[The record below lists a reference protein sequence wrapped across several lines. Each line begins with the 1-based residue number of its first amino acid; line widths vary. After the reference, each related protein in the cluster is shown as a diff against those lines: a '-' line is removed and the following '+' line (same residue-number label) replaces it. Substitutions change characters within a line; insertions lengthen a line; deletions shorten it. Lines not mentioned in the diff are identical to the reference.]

1 MLVILSTMLYNK
13 LNIFR
18 LGCQCL
24 LIEALRNNYGFAD
37 ILIMLLS
44 SLAVIFITLP
54 IHEWAHG
61 FVSTKLG
68 DPTPRYQ
75 GRLTLNPMAH
85 FDPMGA
91 LGILLLGIGWA
102 KPVQVNARYYKNPK
116 WGMALV
122 ALAGPLAN
130 IILAFVML
138 LINNILLLTGL
149 VEFAIIEQAY
159 YFLLYIAIIS
169 IGLAVFNL
177 IPIPPF
183 DGSRIL
189 FVVLPQRIYF
199 QIMRYERYIF
209 IGIFILV
216 YSGLL
221 DRPLDFLNSQLF
233 DVLYYLAWLPFKL
246 LGV

>member
-1 MLVILSTMLYNK
+1 MLISAIQGRLSLSEIVIY
-13 LNIFR
+13 
-18 LGCQCL
+18 
-24 LIEALRNNYGFAD
+24 A
-37 ILIMLLS
+37 LS
-44 SLAVIFITLP
+44 SFVVIFLTLP

-85 FDPMGA
+85 IDWLGA
-91 LGILLLGIGWA
+91 AGILLFGIGWA

-122 ALAGPLAN
+122 ALAGPLSN
-130 IILAFVML
+130 IIVAFVSL
-138 LINNILLLTGL
+138 FLSQLIYTIFVFTD
-149 VEFAIIEQAY
+149 
-159 YFLLYIAIIS
+159 IIS
-169 IGLAVFNL
+169 TAYNLYFVLSLLFYMVAQINVHLAVFNL

-189 FVVLPQRIYF
+189 FTFLPQKYYF
-199 QIMRYERYIF
+199 KIMRYERYIF
-209 IGIFILV
+209 LGILAIL
-216 YSGLL
+216 YTGIL
-221 DRPLDFLNSQLF
+221 DVPISFLANAVLHGIIDF
-233 DVLYYLAWLPFKL
+233 AKLPFTL

>member
-1 MLVILSTMLYNK
+1 M
-13 LNIFR
+13 
-18 LGCQCL
+18 
-24 LIEALRNNYGFAD
+24 
-37 ILIMLLS
+37 LIMLLS

-85 FDPMGA
+85 FDLMGA

-122 ALAGPLAN
+122 ALAGPLSN
-130 IILAFVML
+130 IVLAFIML
-138 LINNILLLTGL
+138 LINNILKVTGL
-149 VEFAIIEQAY
+149 VENAIIEQLY

-169 IGLAVFNL
+169 ISLAVFNL
-177 IPIPPF
+177 IPVPPF

-189 FVVLPQRIYF
+189 FVFLPQRIYF

-209 IGIFILV
+209 IGIFVLV

-221 DRPLDFLNSQLF
+221 DGPLNFLNLKLF
-233 DVLYYLAWLPFKL
+233 DALYYLAQLPFKL

>member
-1 MLVILSTMLYNK
+1 M
-13 LNIFR
+13 
-18 LGCQCL
+18 
-24 LIEALRNNYGFAD
+24 
-37 ILIMLLS
+37 LIMLLS
-44 SLAVIFITLP
+44 SLAVIFVTLP

-85 FDPMGA
+85 LDWMGA

-130 IILAFVML
+130 IILALAML
-138 LINNILLLTGL
+138 LINNILLVTNL
-149 VEFAIIEQAY
+149 VEFAIVEQVY
-159 YFLLYIAIIS
+159 YFLFYIAVIS
-169 IGLAVFNL
+169 VSLAVFNL

-189 FVVLPQRIYF
+189 FVILPQRLYF

-209 IGIFILV
+209 IGIFVLV
-216 YSGLL
+216 YIGIL
-221 DRPLDFLNSQLF
+221 DRPLGYLNSQLLH
-233 DVLYYLAWLPFKL
+233 VLNYLAWLPFNL
-246 LGV
+246 FGV

>member
-1 MLVILSTMLYNK
+1 M
-13 LNIFR
+13 F
-18 LGCQCL
+18 CL
-24 LIEALRNNYGFAD
+24 LFDALRGNVG
-37 ILIMLLS
+37 ILQVLIYAIS
-44 SLAVIFITLP
+44 SFVVIFLTLP

-68 DPTPRYQ
+68 DPTPRWQ

-85 FDPMGA
+85 IDWLGA
-91 LGILLLGIGWA
+91 AGILLFGIGWA

-116 WGMALV
+116 WGMAAV

-130 IILAFVML
+130 IIVAFLSIFVFK
-138 LINNILLLTGL
+138 LIQTVLILCGFELTS
-149 VEFAIIEQAY
+149 AII
-159 YFLLYIAIIS
+159 YIYLFFYS
-169 IGLAVFNL
+169 IAQINVYLAVFNL

-189 FVVLPQRIYF
+189 FTFLPQKYYF

-209 IGIFILV
+209 IGILLV
-216 YSGLL
+216 LYTG
-221 DRPLDFLNSQLF
+221 LF
-233 DVLYYLAWLPFKL
+233 DVPIAFLSNKVLSAIVNFASLPFNL

>member
-1 MLVILSTMLYNK
+1 M
-13 LNIFR
+13 
-18 LGCQCL
+18 
-24 LIEALRNNYGFAD
+24 
-37 ILIMLLS
+37 LIMLLS
-44 SLAVIFITLP
+44 SMAVIFITLP

-85 FDPMGA
+85 FDLMGA

-122 ALAGPLAN
+122 ALAGPLSN
-130 IILAFVML
+130 IVLAFIML
-138 LINNILLLTGL
+138 LINNILMVTGL
-149 VEFAIIEQAY
+149 VGNAIIEQLY
-159 YFLLYIAIIS
+159 YFLFYIAIIS
-169 IGLAVFNL
+169 ISLAVFNL
-177 IPIPPF
+177 IPVPPF

-189 FVVLPQRIYF
+189 FVFLPQRMYF

-209 IGIFILV
+209 IGIFVLV

-221 DRPLDFLNSQLF
+221 DGPLDFLNLKLF
-233 DVLYYLAWLPFKL
+233 DALYYLAQLPFKL
-246 LGV
+246 FGV

>member
-1 MLVILSTMLYNK
+1 M
-13 LNIFR
+13 
-18 LGCQCL
+18 
-24 LIEALRNNYGFAD
+24 
-37 ILIMLLS
+37 LIMLLS
-44 SLAVIFITLP
+44 SMAVIFITLP

-85 FDPMGA
+85 FDLMGA

-122 ALAGPLAN
+122 ALAGPLSN
-130 IILAFVML
+130 IVLAFIML
-138 LINNILLLTGL
+138 LINNILMVTGL
-149 VEFAIIEQAY
+149 VGNAIIEQLY

-169 IGLAVFNL
+169 ISLAVFNL
-177 IPIPPF
+177 IPVPPF

-189 FVVLPQRIYF
+189 FVFLPQRLYF

-209 IGIFILV
+209 IGIFVLV

-221 DRPLDFLNSQLF
+221 DGPLDFLNLKLF
-233 DVLYYLAWLPFKL
+233 DAL
-246 LGV
+246 

>member
-1 MLVILSTMLYNK
+1 M
-13 LNIFR
+13 
-18 LGCQCL
+18 
-24 LIEALRNNYGFAD
+24 
-37 ILIMLLS
+37 LIMLLS
-44 SLAVIFITLP
+44 SMAVIFITLP

-85 FDPMGA
+85 FDLMGA

-122 ALAGPLAN
+122 ALAGPLSN
-130 IILAFVML
+130 IVLAFIML
-138 LINNILLLTGL
+138 LINNILKVTGL
-149 VEFAIIEQAY
+149 VENAIIEQLY
-159 YFLLYIAIIS
+159 CFLLYIAIIS
-169 IGLAVFNL
+169 ISLAVFNL
-177 IPIPPF
+177 IPVPPF

-189 FVVLPQRIYF
+189 FVFLPQRFYF

-209 IGIFILV
+209 IGIFVLV

-221 DRPLDFLNSQLF
+221 DRPLDFLNLKLF
-233 DVLYYLAWLPFKL
+233 DALYYLAQLPFKL
-246 LGV
+246 FGV